1 MASLDPNIRIL
12 ALRAISNISTTSDDK
27 TIDFLIYDGVLN
39 NLKKIS
45 FDYKQNDDVMSE
57 ICFCLCSLIL
67 SN

>member
-45 FDYKQNDDVMSE
+45 VDYKQNDDVMSE